1 MNRRIVSLL
10 LVIVMLLALSACG
23 GKNAK
28 QVNMDELY
36 QQLLET
42 MPDMIL
48 IEDADMRLNLMGI
61 RSEDCAQVVTAVCAD
76 GLRTDEVWLIEAK
89 DAAALERIA
98 AMAENRL
105 FAKGE
110 ESITYS
116 PEQYAVVQKA
126 VTVTEG
132 LYFAMLVSPD
142 VDALKAVVDAAVK

>member
-1 MNRRIVSLL
+1 MKRGISLL
-10 LVIVMLLALSACG
+10 LVLVFMFGMTACG
-23 GKNAK
+23 GGNAK
-28 QVNMDELY
+28 EVNMEELY

-42 MPDMIL
+42 MPEMIL

-61 RSEDCAQVVTAVCAD
+61 QEADCAQVVTAVCAD

-116 PEQYAVVQKA
+116 PEQYAIVQKA

-132 LYFAMLVSPD
+132 LYLALLVSPD
-142 VDALKAVVDAAVK
+142 VDALKAAVDAAVK

>member
-1 MNRRIVSLL
+1 MKRIVSLL

>member
-1 MNRRIVSLL
+1 MKRIVSLL
-10 LVIVMLLALSACG
+10 LAIVMLLALTACG

-98 AMAENRL
+98 EMAENRL

-142 VDALKAVVDAAVK
+142 VDALKAVVDTAVK

>member
-1 MNRRIVSLL
+1 MKRGISFL
-10 LVIVMLLALSACG
+10 LVLVLMLGMTACG
-23 GKNAK
+23 GSAK
-28 QVNMDELY
+28 EVNMEELY
-36 QQLLET
+36 QQLLDT
-42 MPDMIL
+42 MPEMIL

-61 RSEDCAQVVTAVCAD
+61 QEGDCVQVVTAVCAD

-98 AMAENRL
+98 ALAENRL

-116 PEQYAVVQKA
+116 PEQYAIVQKA

-132 LYFAMLVSPD
+132 LYFALVVSPD
-142 VDALKAVVDAAVK
+142 VDALKASVEAYVK

>member
-1 MNRRIVSLL
+1 MKRIVSLL
-10 LVIVMLLALSACG
+10 LAIVMLLALSACG

-89 DAAALERIA
+89 DAAALERIS

>member
-1 MNRRIVSLL
+1 MKRGISFL
-10 LVIVMLLALSACG
+10 LVLVLMLGMTACG
-23 GKNAK
+23 GSAK
-28 QVNMDELY
+28 EVNMEELY
-36 QQLLET
+36 QQLLDT
-42 MPDMIL
+42 MPEMIL

-61 RSEDCAQVVTAVCAD
+61 QEGDCVQVVTAVCAD

-98 AMAENRL
+98 ALAENRL

-116 PEQYAVVQKA
+116 PEQYAIVQKA

-132 LYFAMLVSPD
+132 LYFALVVSPD
-142 VDALKAVVDAAVK
+142 VDALKASVEASVK

>member
-1 MNRRIVSLL
+1 MKRGISFL
-10 LVIVMLLALSACG
+10 LVLVLMLGMTACG
-23 GKNAK
+23 GSAK
-28 QVNMDELY
+28 EVYMEELY
-36 QQLLET
+36 QQLLDT
-42 MPDMIL
+42 MPEMIL

-61 RSEDCAQVVTAVCAD
+61 QEGDCVQVVTAVCAD

-98 AMAENRL
+98 ALAENRL

-116 PEQYAVVQKA
+116 PEQYAIVQKA

-132 LYFAMLVSPD
+132 LYFALVVSPD
-142 VDALKAVVDAAVK
+142 VDALKASVEASVK

>member
-1 MNRRIVSLL
+1 MKRIVSLL
-10 LVIVMLLALSACG
+10 LAIVMLLALTACG

-98 AMAENRL
+98 EMAENHL

-116 PEQYAVVQKA
+116 PEQYAVVQNA

-142 VDALKAVVDAAVK
+142 VDALKAVVDTAVK

>member
-1 MNRRIVSLL
+1 MKRGISFL
-10 LVIVMLLALSACG
+10 LVLVLMLGMTACG
-23 GKNAK
+23 SSAK
-28 QVNMDELY
+28 EVNMEELY
-36 QQLLET
+36 QQLLDT
-42 MPDMIL
+42 MPEMIL

-61 RSEDCAQVVTAVCAD
+61 QEGDCVQVVTAVCAD

-98 AMAENRL
+98 ALAENRL

-116 PEQYAVVQKA
+116 PEQYAIVQKA

-132 LYFAMLVSPD
+132 LYFALVVSPD
-142 VDALKAVVDAAVK
+142 VDALKASVEASVK

>member
-1 MNRRIVSLL
+1 MKCGISLL
-10 LVIVMLLALSACG
+10 LALVLMLGLTACG
-23 GKNAK
+23 GGNAK
-28 QVNMDELY
+28 EVNMEELY
-36 QQLLET
+36 HQVLET
-42 MPDMIL
+42 MPEMIL

-61 RSEDCAQVVTAVCAD
+61 QEDDCVQVVTAVCAD

-116 PEQYAVVQKA
+116 PEQYAIVQKA

-132 LYFAMLVSPD
+132 LYFALVVSPD
-142 VDALKAVVDAAVK
+142 VDALKATVEAAVK

>member
-1 MNRRIVSLL
+1 MKRIVSLL
-10 LVIVMLLALSACG
+10 LAIVMLLALSACG

-89 DAAALERIA
+89 DAAALERIS

-142 VDALKAVVDAAVK
+142 VDALKAVVDATVK

>member
-1 MNRRIVSLL
+1 MKRIVSLL
-10 LVIVMLLALSACG
+10 LVIVMLLALTACG

>member
-1 MNRRIVSLL
+1 MKRIVSLL
-10 LVIVMLLALSACG
+10 LAIVMLLALSACG

>member
-1 MNRRIVSLL
+1 MKRIVSLL

-132 LYFAMLVSPD
+132 LYFALLVSPD
-142 VDALKAVVDAAVK
+142 VDALKAVVDTAVN

>member
-1 MNRRIVSLL
+1 MKKTVA
-10 LVIVMLLALSACG
+10 VILALALMLGMTACAAAD
-23 GKNAK
+23 AK
-28 QVNMDELY
+28 EVVLDAVY
-36 QQLLET
+36 SQLLET
-42 MPDMIL
+42 MPEMIL

-61 RSEDCAQVVTAVCAD
+61 QAEDCTQVITAVCAD

-98 AMAENRL
+98 ALAENRL
-105 FAKGE
+105 FAKAA
-110 ESITYS
+110 ESETYS

-142 VDALKAVVDAAVK
+142 VDTLKAAVEAALK

>member
-1 MNRRIVSLL
+1 MKRIVSLL
-10 LVIVMLLALSACG
+10 RVIVMLLALTACG

>member
-1 MNRRIVSLL
+1 MKRGISL
-10 LVIVMLLALSACG
+10 VLALAFVLGMTACG
-23 GKNAK
+23 GGNAK
-28 QVNMDELY
+28 EVNMEELY
-36 QQLLET
+36 QVVLET
-42 MPDMIL
+42 MPEMIL

-61 RSEDCAQVVTAVCAD
+61 QEGDCAQVVTAVCAD

-105 FAKGE
+105 YAKGE

-116 PEQYAVVQKA
+116 PEQYAIVQKA

-132 LYFAMLVSPD
+132 LYFALLVSPD
-142 VDALKAVVDAAVK
+142 VDALKAAVDAAVK